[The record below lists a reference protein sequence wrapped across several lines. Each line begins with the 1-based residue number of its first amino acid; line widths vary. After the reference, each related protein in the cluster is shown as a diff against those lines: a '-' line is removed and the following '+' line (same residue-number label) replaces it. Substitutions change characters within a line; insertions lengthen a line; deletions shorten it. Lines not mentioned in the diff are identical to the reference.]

1 MGLLNAVYMK
11 FRAFILFI
19 ERTDEEFL
27 AGEVGALR
35 ESAAT
40 QAGQGSKRRSR

>member
-11 FRAFILFI
+11 VRAFILFI

-27 AGEVGALR
+27 PLALR
-35 ESAAT
+35 TSET
-40 QAGQGSKRRSR
+40 NVI

>member
-11 FRAFILFI
+11 FKAFILFI

-27 AGEVGALR
+27 AGELDDR
-35 ESAAT
+35 
-40 QAGQGSKRRSR
+40 

>member
-11 FRAFILFI
+11 LRALIQFI

-27 AGEVGALR
+27 AGEVDDR
-35 ESAAT
+35 
-40 QAGQGSKRRSR
+40 